1 MIELGGLWHLSIFFL
16 HVLLCQMFHVREL
29 TEIEVRLPKL
39 LTLGNVAVSTDQEL
53 FKLDQIKWCYRHVF
67 WLASG

>member
-1 MIELGGLWHLSIFFL
+1 MIELGGLWHLCIFFL

-53 FKLDQIKWCYRHVF
+53 FKLD
-67 WLASG
+67 